1 MATTLERIL
10 GTTGQSSTPRA
21 GADNPIKK
29 AIVSDMESRGYSVPE
44 NGAEYKP
51 MQEPV
56 EKSPDSVVTQKNGG
70 DASTPN
76 NTGAQEVKT
85 AAGSVEAQKPLSLEL
100 SSPQT
105 SAVDYGA
112 VPAGKGASGEVPAL
126 QGMDR
131 MTEYL
136 ERKRDEY
143 NRKEEKKEKIAATI
157 AALSDGVAS
166 FANLYHTTKGSPHI
180 AMPMLSQANRERME
194 RLKADRDK
202 ANKDMWDRF
211 REQERLKMDIA
222 LGTERIRD
230 LQGQQQDRDRKAKWE
245 DFMNPFRA
253 KKVAYEAE
261 EAGHKAGTAKHKE
274 TVAGVEASYAPVK
287 NEKEVELIDA
297 KTGAYRSTKGKND
310 AQAFAALARAMKDKS
325 ETGGKYYGSLPD
337 INNPGENI
345 DFYSKADYEAYA
357 EAAYEFLNPNANDE
371 GETTVTTTNS
381 SGGDKL
387 GIGGAGKGKKQT
399 KTTTKTKPKSIAGK
413 AGYVKG
419 HPVGWSVTGT
429 GVASNGAGSKGTGYG
444 TSGKSTGKKGKG
456 SGY

>member
-21 GADNPIKK
+21 GGDNPIKK
-29 AIVSDMESRGYSVPE
+29 AIVSDIESRGYSVPE
-44 NGAEYKP
+44 NGAENKP
-51 MQEPV
+51 TQKPV
-56 EKSPDSVVTQKNGG
+56 EESPGSVVTQKNGG
-70 DASTPN
+70 ETSTSGN
-76 NTGAQEVKT
+76 AGAQEVKT
-85 AAGSVEAQKPLSLEL
+85 AAESAEAQKPLSLEL
-100 SSPQT
+100 SGPQT
-105 SAVDYGA
+105 
-112 VPAGKGASGEVPAL
+112 SGEVPAL
-126 QGMDR
+126 QGMGR

-261 EAGHKAGTAKHKE
+261 EAGHKAGTARHKE
-274 TVAGVEASYAPVK
+274 KVAETDALFAPEKNKKELQLLDGKIGVQH
-287 NEKEVELIDA
+287 
-297 KTGAYRSTKGKND
+297 STQGKNT
-310 AQAFAALARAMKDKS
+310 AQAAAAMARAMKDKS

-337 INNPGENI
+337 VDNLSENI
-345 DFYSKADYEAYA
+345 DFYSKADYEAYVN
-357 EAAYEFLNPNANDE
+357 ELFEVL
-371 GETTVTTTNS
+371 
-381 SGGDKL
+381 
-387 GIGGAGKGKKQT
+387 
-399 KTTTKTKPKSIAGK
+399 KPKVLDGNSKTVVKTGKSGDGILDKGGNTVVTRDALSIDQK
-413 AGYVKG
+413 AGYIRAWTKKKLTDVPK
-419 HPVGWSVTGT
+419 STG
-429 GVASNGAGSKGTGYG
+429 SNGVGSKGAGYG
-444 TSGKSTGKKGKG
+444 TSDKSAGKKGKG

>member
-10 GTTGQSSTPRA
+10 GATGQSTTPRV
-21 GADNPIKK
+21 GSDNPIKK
-29 AIVSDMESRGYSVPE
+29 AIVSDIESRGYSVPE

-51 MQEPV
+51 MQKPV
-56 EKSPDSVVTQKNGG
+56 EKSPGSVVTQKNDG
-70 DASTPN
+70 DTSTPN
-76 NTGAQEVKT
+76 SAGAQEVKT
-85 AAGSVEAQKPLSLEL
+85 AAGSAEAQKPLSLEL
-100 SSPQT
+100 SGPQT

-126 QGMDR
+126 QGMGR

-166 FANLYHTTKGSPHI
+166 FANLYYTTKGSPHI

-245 DFMNPFRA
+245 DLMNPFRA

-261 EAGHKAGTAKHKE
+261 EAGHKAGTARHKE

-287 NEKEVELIDA
+287 NKKEVELIDA
-297 KTGAYRSTKGKND
+297 RIGVQHSTQGKNR
-310 AQAFAALARAMKDKS
+310 AQAAAALARAAKDKS

-337 INNPGENI
+337 VDNLSENI
-345 DFYSKADYEAYA
+345 DFYSKADYEAYVN
-357 EAAYEFLNPNANDE
+357 ELFEVL
-371 GETTVTTTNS
+371 
-381 SGGDKL
+381 
-387 GIGGAGKGKKQT
+387 
-399 KTTTKTKPKSIAGK
+399 KPKVLDGNSKTVVKTGKSGDGILDKGGNTVVTRDALSIDQK
-413 AGYVKG
+413 AGYIRAWTKKKLTDVPK
-419 HPVGWSVTGT
+419 STG
-429 GVASNGAGSKGTGYG
+429 SNGVGNKGAGYG
-444 TSGKSTGKKGKG
+444 TSGKSAGKKGKG